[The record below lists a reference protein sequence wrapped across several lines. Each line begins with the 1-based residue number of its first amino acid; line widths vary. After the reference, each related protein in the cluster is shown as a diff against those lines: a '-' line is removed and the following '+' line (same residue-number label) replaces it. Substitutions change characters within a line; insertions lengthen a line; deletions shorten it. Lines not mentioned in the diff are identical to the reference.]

1 MKSWGIRGVARALA
15 QPVTYLG
22 IATLVFLYG
31 ALAYLLAADRRSAE
45 VEAMS
50 CGDNLVRV
58 LDQSYSRVFQSVDAT
73 LLFLRKSH
81 QENPS
86 TFDIS
91 ACVRQTSV
99 QNELTFEFT
108 IVDRNGI
115 IVGSTYSKGLLG
127 AGRNDREYFRVQ
139 RDSVADKLY
148 ISEPLTTRLIGR
160 SAVIMSRRIVA
171 SDGAFAGIVFALLDP
186 VQLAK
191 LASPLNL
198 GHGGSGCLAR
208 PRRCRA
214 RTRPQRRSRLECSWT
229 EISSGRRCPG
239 TGGTGQIGAILE
251 RAEHAR
257 QRPAAGFVPGART
270 VSADRHRRNFR
281 SRSVPARE

>member
-1 MKSWGIRGVARALA
+1 MKSWGIRSGARALA

-22 IATLVFLYG
+22 IAMLVFLYS

-50 CGDNLVRV
+50 RGDNLVRV

-91 ACVRQTSV
+91 AWVRQTSV

-115 IVGSTYSKGLLG
+115 IVGSTYSKGLLD
-127 AGRNDREYFRVQ
+127 AGRSDREYFRVQ
-139 RDSVADKLY
+139 RDSVVDKVY

-171 SDGAFAGIVFALLDP
+171 SDGTFAGIVFALLDP

-198 GHGGSGCLAR
+198 GYGGSVVLLGLDGVL
-208 PRRCRA
+208 RA
-214 RTRPQRRSRLECSWT
+214 RALNGEVD
-229 EISSGRRCPG
+229 SSVLGRRFP
-239 TGGTGQIGAILE
+239 
-251 RAEHAR
+251 
-257 QRPAAGFVPGART
+257 PGAG
-270 VSADRHRRNFR
+270 VLG
-281 SRSVPARE
+281 